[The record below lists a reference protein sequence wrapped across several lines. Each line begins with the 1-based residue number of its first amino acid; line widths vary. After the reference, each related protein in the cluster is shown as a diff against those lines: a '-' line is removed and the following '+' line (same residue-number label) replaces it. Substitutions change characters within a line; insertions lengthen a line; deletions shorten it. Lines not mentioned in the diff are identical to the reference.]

1 MTHAPSLAVALFS
14 PMMRRPIKYDVPL
27 FGRPSPPLLPPLPL
41 SPILPYSSPLVLS
54 NRCNVDRE
62 RAPSD
67 DRWEQRWRRL
77 KGDGETNSA
86 SFSGMS
92 TAAAIRPVRWTGD
105 MGKEG
110 GREQADEAE
119 RGR

>member
-1 MTHAPSLAVALFS
+1 M
-14 PMMRRPIKYDVPL
+14 
-27 FGRPSPPLLPPLPL
+27 
-41 SPILPYSSPLVLS
+41 
-54 NRCNVDRE
+54 DRE

-110 GREQADEAE
+110 GSRQREGAEQAKMIDFFGDVGRRIEEDEEE
-119 RGR
+119 RTGSQGE